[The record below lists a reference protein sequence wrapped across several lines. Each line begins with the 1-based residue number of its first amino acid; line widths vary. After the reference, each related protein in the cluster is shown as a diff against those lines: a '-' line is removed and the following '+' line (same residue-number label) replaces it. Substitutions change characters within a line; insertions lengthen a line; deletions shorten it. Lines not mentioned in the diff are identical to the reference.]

1 MTVVLDQAFE
11 NVERIKKW
19 FSTFDSAIVAFS
31 AGVDSS
37 VLASCAYKTLGK
49 NAIAVTS
56 ISPAFASEEIAH
68 SQKIAREIGIE
79 LVVVRQDDLS
89 SEGYV
94 TNLVNRCY
102 FCRSNLAEAIAPVAL
117 ARKIEVRVEGTHA
130 DDMTS
135 PRPGIKALR
144 EAGFRAPFVEL
155 GFHKQ
160 DIRSMAKLLSLSNAE
175 KPSEACLSSRIAY
188 GQKIDELTLKRIE
201 DSETFIRNLI
211 GPSILRVR
219 TIGSRAIVELDKDSI
234 QKAIRRKDEIEQR
247 LLEIGYSSV
256 EIDSEG
262 YKSGKMLEIFVNES
276 L

>member
-19 FSTFDSAIVAFS
+19 FSSYDSAIIAFS

-56 ISPAFASEEIAH
+56 ISPAFANEEITH
-68 SQKIAREIGIE
+68 SQKMAKEIGIE

-117 ARKIEVRVEGTHA
+117 ARKTQIRVDGTHA

-144 EAGFRAPFVEL
+144 EAGFQSPFVEL

-160 DIRSMAKLLSLSNAE
+160 DIRSMARLLSLSNAE
-175 KPSEACLSSRIAY
+175 KPSEACLSSRIAF
-188 GQKIDELTLKRIE
+188 GQKIDEWTLKKIE

-211 GPSILRVR
+211 GPNILRVR
-219 TIGSRAIVELDKDSI
+219 TIGTRAIIELDKDSI
-234 QKAIRRKDEIEQR
+234 QKAIHNRDKIEQR

-256 EIDSEG
+256 EIDPSG
-262 YKSGKMLEIFVNES
+262 YRSGKMLELFVNES
-276 L
+276 M